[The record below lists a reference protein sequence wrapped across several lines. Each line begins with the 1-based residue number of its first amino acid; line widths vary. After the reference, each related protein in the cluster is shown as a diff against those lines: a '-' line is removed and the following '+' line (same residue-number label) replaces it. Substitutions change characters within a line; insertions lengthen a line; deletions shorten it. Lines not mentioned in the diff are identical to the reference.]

1 MSFGLNLLQFNQTA
15 FLTSSFLFCR
25 LVVRYK
31 LQTVLR
37 RSSVSKFAG
46 KLLWSKRRLVAA
58 VTVMASVSWTTTAI
72 GNVSAKRDSLGT
84 GTDHVSVS

>member
-1 MSFGLNLLQFNQTA
+1 M
-15 FLTSSFLFCR
+15 
-25 LVVRYK
+25 
-31 LQTVLR
+31 LR